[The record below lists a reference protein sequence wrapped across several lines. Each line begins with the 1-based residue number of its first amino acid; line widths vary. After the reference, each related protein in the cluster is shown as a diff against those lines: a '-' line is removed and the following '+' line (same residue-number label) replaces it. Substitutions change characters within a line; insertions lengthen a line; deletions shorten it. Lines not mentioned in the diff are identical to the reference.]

1 MIDIKK
7 TIREMIT
14 ETNLLRIKIIGNRN
28 GNKEERETLI
38 LMETGE
44 EADIK
49 IVSMI
54 IKDKTSLHLV
64 SIY

>member
-44 EADIK
+44 EVDTK

-54 IKDKTSLHLV
+54 IKDKISLPLV

>member
-1 MIDIKK
+1 MRDIKK
-7 TIREMIT
+7 IIREMIT

-44 EADIK
+44 EVDTK

-54 IKDKTSLHLV
+54 IKDKISLPLV

>member
-1 MIDIKK
+1 MRDIKK

-14 ETNLLRIKIIGNRN
+14 EANLLRIKIIGNRN

-44 EADIK
+44 EADTK

-54 IKDKTSLHLV
+54 IKDKTSLPLV

>member
-1 MIDIKK
+1 
-7 TIREMIT
+7 MIT

-44 EADIK
+44 EVDTK

-54 IKDKTSLHLV
+54 IKDKISLPLV

>member
-1 MIDIKK
+1 MRDIKK

-14 ETNLLRIKIIGNRN
+14 ETNSLRIKIIGNRN

-44 EADIK
+44 EADTK
-49 IVSMI
+49 RVSMI
-54 IKDKTSLHLV
+54 IKDKTSLPLV